1 MGEGQEQIQRVY
13 LLDRRGKE
21 IFPSLGEKKSKHSG
35 GVRSHRGEGFQGPKG
50 RVGGIT
56 IAGSG

>member
-21 IFPSLGEKKSKHSG
+21 IFPSPLGKTKNKNTQKESEAAEVKG
-35 GVRSHRGEGFQGPKG
+35 ARDQG
-50 RVGGIT
+50 
-56 IAGSG
+56 